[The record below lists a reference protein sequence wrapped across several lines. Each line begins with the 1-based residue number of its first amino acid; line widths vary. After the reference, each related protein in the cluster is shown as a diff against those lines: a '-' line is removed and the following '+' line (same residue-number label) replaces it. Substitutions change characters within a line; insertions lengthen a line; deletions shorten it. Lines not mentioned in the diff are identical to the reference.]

1 MGRGRRRIGFVE
13 AMPAAW
19 PVAGTQRRQLRS
31 ARGLRSLLDDAFEFA
46 LLSVLLDELF
56 IEPVFELVPDVPSL
70 PLDDVDELVEV
81 LFGEVLV
88 LAFEFMSELVDE
100 LLGIALELLFDEV
113 PVLLLVLLP
122 LVCAS
127 ATPPA
132 MPMAPMATVVS
143 LRIAFMWGLRGG

>member
-1 MGRGRRRIGFVE
+1 MPFV
-13 AMPAAW
+13 
-19 PVAGTQRRQLRS
+19 
-31 ARGLRSLLDDAFEFA
+31 F
-46 LLSVLLDELF
+46 
-56 IEPVFELVPDVPSL
+56 VPSL
-70 PLDDVDELVEV
+70 PVDDVDELVEV
-81 LFGEVLV
+81 PFGEVLV
-88 LAFEFMSELVDE
+88 LVLVFEFMSELVDE